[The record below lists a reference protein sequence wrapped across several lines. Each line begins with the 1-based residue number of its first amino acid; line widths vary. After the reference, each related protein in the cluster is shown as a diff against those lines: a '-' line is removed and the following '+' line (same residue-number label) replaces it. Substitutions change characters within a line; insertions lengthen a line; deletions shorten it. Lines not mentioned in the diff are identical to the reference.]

1 MTRPTLDFPPI
12 MWGVAVVIALGGY
25 WGPQTI
31 TLVVTAL
38 QVAAHL
44 HILGIGRPRP
54 TSFRPDDLEQ
64 EHRRCGDLGT
74 GGRP

>member
-12 MWGVAVVIALGGY
+12 MWGVAVVIAVGGY

-44 HILGIGRPRP
+44 HILGIGRPHP
-54 TSFRPDDLEQ
+54 TSPQPEGPEQ
-64 EHRRCGDLGT
+64 EHPQHRGVET
-74 GGRP
+74 GGRS